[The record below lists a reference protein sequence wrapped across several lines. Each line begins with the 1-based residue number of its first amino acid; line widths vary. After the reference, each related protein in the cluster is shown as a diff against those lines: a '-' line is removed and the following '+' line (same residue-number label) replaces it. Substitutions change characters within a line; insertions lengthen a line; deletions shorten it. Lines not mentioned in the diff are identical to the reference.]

1 MTNGNCGS
9 CFNDNPHLNNFFQS
23 KCCINPCIK
32 RLNIQALRCSPK
44 NCEESCS
51 CYCPDAPPGYK
62 KACMDNWTGGN
73 YKECCPGCSGGCPS
87 GSSLQIVPFIQR
99 CVTTFSPC
107 CNVHCFS
114 NIQISGLPGSSKV
127 ILQPCF
133 LGPNK
138 NPILSAS
145 PLGQIS
151 NPYCLYEYCA
161 NFTCF
166 KFGPVHLGL
175 DSWSNVCKIKVLI
188 IPCGSNSCCTAPIT
202 LNISLGCPKDTTPP
216 PSSCE
221 CDPPW

>member
-32 RLNIQALRCSPK
+32 RLNIQALRCTP
-44 NCEESCS
+44 EGETGCS
-51 CYCPDAPPGYK
+51 CYCPDASTGYK
-62 KACMDNWTGGN
+62 KACMDRWQGDKSDCST
-73 YKECCPGCSGGCPS
+73 GCSGGCS
-87 GSSLQIVPFIQR
+87 IGSSLQIVPFVQNCI
-99 CVTTFSPC
+99 TTFSPC
-107 CNVHCFS
+107 CYVHCFS

-133 LGPNK
+133 LGSNK
-138 NPILSAS
+138 TPMLSAS

-175 DSWSNVCKIKVLI
+175 DSWSKVCKIKVLI
-188 IPCGSNSCCTAPIT
+188 IPCGSQSCSTAPIT
-202 LNISLGCPKDTTPP
+202 LNILLGCPKETE
-216 PSSCE
+216 SCD
-221 CDPPW
+221 CDPEHW